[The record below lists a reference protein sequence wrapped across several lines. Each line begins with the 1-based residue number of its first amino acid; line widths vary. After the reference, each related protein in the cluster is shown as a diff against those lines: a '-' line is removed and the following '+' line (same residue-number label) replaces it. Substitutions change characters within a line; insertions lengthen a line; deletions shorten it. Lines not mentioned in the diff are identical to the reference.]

1 MRCLWSTVSLCRSL
15 TEESV
20 VVAASR
26 TRPLCSAT
34 TASRHSSNWDQLGCS
49 LQVQLDTSCWQLR
62 PPAAEAGE
70 EQVGAA
76 VLLSELMLVSSQLPL
91 ELPASHSG
99 HSAVH
104 ISTVRLASPG
114 GLPISSPSMAISF
127 QSCDNPSRVNI
138 LPASVLDQ

>member
-26 TRPLCSAT
+26 TSPLCSAT
-34 TASRHSSNWDQLGCS
+34 TASRHSSSWAQLGCS

-70 EQVGAA
+70 EQAGAA

-99 HSAVH
+99 HSAV
-104 ISTVRLASPG
+104 TLASPG
-114 GLPISSPSMAISF
+114 VGVTCIMHGYLLFLHPWPFHSKALT
-127 QSCDNPSRVNI
+127 I
-138 LPASVLDQ
+138 LRE